1 MNAAKQTWYMT
12 MRHVM
17 ALWRQPWWIA
27 VTLVQ
32 PVIWLLLYGALFKRV
47 VDIPGF
53 HGGSYIAFL
62 APGVVMMTAVFSAG
76 WGGMSMIE
84 DLDRGVIDRFLV
96 SPVHRS
102 ALINGRLLQSS
113 LSIAIQALIIVG
125 LALIV
130 GASFGGGV
138 AGVLALIVV
147 SALLG
152 TGFGALS
159 NGLALLM
166 RREESLIAVM
176 QFLLLPLT
184 FLSSA
189 FMQADLAPGWIQD
202 AARFNPVN
210 WAVEAGREA
219 VSNSAD
225 WGLVAGRAGLLA
237 AFALVCAFFATRAFR
252 TYQGSV

>member
-1 MNAAKQTWYMT
+1 
-12 MRHVM
+12 MRS
-17 ALWRQPWWIA
+17 ATAWSA
-27 VTLVQ
+27 Q
-32 PVIWLLLYGALFKRV
+32 PVIWLLLYGALFKRAV
-47 VDIPGF
+47 EIPGF

-62 APGVVMMTAVFSAG
+62 APSVVMMTAVFSAG

-84 DLDRGVIDRFLV
+84 DLDRGVVDRFLV
-96 SPVHRS
+96 SPVRRS
-102 ALINGRLLQSS
+102 ALISGRVLQSS
-113 LSIAIQALIIVG
+113 LSIAIQALIIIG
-125 LALIV
+125 LALVV

-138 AGVLALIVV
+138 GGVVVLIVLAG
-147 SALLG
+147 LLG

-189 FMQADLAPGWIQD
+189 FMQANLAPGRIQD

-219 VSNSAD
+219 VSSGTD
-225 WGLVAGRAGLLA
+225 WGMVAGRAGLLA
-237 AFALVCAFFATRAFR
+237 AFAAVCAMFATRAFR
-252 TYQGSV
+252 TYQNSV